1 MEKCGV
7 RGLAL
12 SLIVKQSNGH
22 AIPIALWNGTV
33 PIANAKLPPRD
44 SSERSD
50 TESSIG
56 TIRALPIGSSS
67 VR

>member
-22 AIPIALWNGTV
+22 AIPIALWDGTDV
-33 PIANAKLPPRD
+33 PIANAKLPP
-44 SSERSD
+44 
-50 TESSIG
+50 
-56 TIRALPIGSSS
+56 
-67 VR
+67 